1 MAMDDRFEQF
11 IDLHGADFNS
21 WPDQT
26 RAQEARQ
33 AALSDPQ
40 FRRRLEVA
48 KRVDKSLS
56 VLSSALEDSPVIR
69 SRSSAMQAALLE
81 RIDAQA
87 QRRRAF
93 SWRSLSRLAAGI
105 VVACGLGIGVG
116 QIVPD
121 TDLAQSDA
129 FDELL
134 LGSGDSAAETRS
146 G

>member
-21 WPDQT
+21 WPD
-26 RAQEARQ
+26 RALAQEARQ
-33 AALSDPQ
+33 AAMSDPQ
-40 FRRRLEVA
+40 FRRRLDA
-48 KRVDKSLS
+48 ARRVDQSLS
-56 VLSSALEDSPVIR
+56 ALSSALEDSPVIR

-116 QIVPD
+116 QIVPNAG
-121 TDLAQSDA
+121 LSQSDA

-134 LGSGDSAAETRS
+134 LGSGDSTAGTRS

>member
-1 MAMDDRFEQF
+1 MDDRIENL
-11 IDLHGADFNS
+11 IDLHGANLNA
-21 WPDQT
+21 WPDQEL
-26 RAQEARQ
+26 AQEARR

-40 FRRRLEVA
+40 FRRKLDTAR
-48 KRVDKSLS
+48 RMDQSLAA
-56 VLSSALEDSPVIR
+56 LSTALENNA
-69 SRSSAMQAALLE
+69 SAGTRTARMQDAILE

-93 SWRSLSRLAAGI
+93 SRRTLSRLAAGI
-105 VVACGLGIGVG
+105 VLACGLGVGVG

-121 TDLAQSDA
+121 PGLSQSDA

-134 LGSGDSAAETRS
+134 LGSGEGPAGTLN